1 MTKFRTLSLSNS
13 GQIRAFPPFPYENR
27 YNQLNFTFM
36 KFRILL
42 VEDEQSL
49 CETIKLNLELE
60 GYVVQTAR
68 DGKTALRVFKG
79 ERFNLVI
86 LDVMLPEMDGFT
98 VCEAIRLENPSVP
111 VLFLTAKNS
120 SSDRVMGLKIGGD
133 DYLTKPFN
141 LEELLLRVH
150 NLLRRSVK
158 SEDGPGVAEFKIGDM
173 EINFSQLEIRSNDNI
188 ITRLTRKETM
198 LLKLLI
204 ERRNEVVSREHIL
217 ETVWGYDIYPS
228 TRTIDNFIVSFRKYF
243 EKDPSNP
250 QYFQSVRGIGYRFV
264 DLGK

>member
-1 MTKFRTLSLSNS
+1 
-13 GQIRAFPPFPYENR
+13 
-27 YNQLNFTFM
+27 M
-36 KFRILL
+36 KYRILL
-42 VEDEQSL
+42 VEDEPSL
-49 CETIKLNLELE
+49 CDTIKLNLELE
-60 GYVVQTAR
+60 GYTVQVAR
-68 DGKTALRVFKG
+68 DGKSALKSFKS
-79 ERFNLVI
+79 ERFNLII

-98 VCEAIRLENPSVP
+98 VCEAIRLENPEIP

-120 SSDRVMGLKIGGD
+120 SSDRVYGLKIGAD

-141 LEELLLRVH
+141 LEELLLRVQ

-158 SEDGPGVAEFKIGDM
+158 SQDSPGLAEYRIGDAL
-173 EINFSQLEIRSNDNI
+173 INFTNQEII
-188 ITRLTRKETM
+188 KEKETIHLTRKEAL

-228 TRTIDNFIVSFRKYF
+228 TRTIDNFMVSFRKYF
-243 EKDPSNP
+243 EKDPGNP

-264 DLGK
+264 DSMK